1 MKLSEIA
8 EYIVDNYS
16 DCCMAYNNEVIKG
29 CREEWYEEILIE
41 PLLDFYMYEKMGL
54 CGCGSPE
61 DTYEVIRRY
70 LHIRKARFR
79 DDLSY
84 DLVKES
90 YNVNLHMDYD
100 DSIQY
105 GMLQFLAYVLDSY
118 GFTTHGGGIGGCWL
132 TEDGERLLTVLDA
145 WYESGG
151 CVNE

>member
-8 EYIVDNYS
+8 EYVVDDYPGF
-16 DCCMAYNNEVIKG
+16 CMSQNCEVIRE
-29 CREEWYEEILIE
+29 CREKWYEKSLIK
-41 PLLDFYMYEKMGL
+41 PLLDFYMHEKMGL

-105 GMLQFLAYVLDSY
+105 GMLQFLAYVLDDY
-118 GFTTHGGGIGGCWL
+118 GFTEHGSGIGGCWL

-151 CVNE
+151 CVSE